1 MQKMSHSTG
10 FIKCIVDYAYPDMIL
25 YRAKIFE
32 ESFKKKYEKLPPF
45 LQTDKDN
52 YYKEQ
57 LLKNYLSEAL
67 IIK

>member
-1 MQKMSHSTG
+1 MSHSTG

-32 ESFKKKYEKLPPF
+32 ESFKKKQKILPPF
-45 LQTDKDN
+45 LQTYREN
-52 YYKEQ
+52 YYKEE
-57 LLKNYLSEAL
+57 LLKSYLNEAF